1 MTLHISFECYTGKD
15 LVVKRK
21 MPIFASTTKKNVTKE
36 YDSIINMRKSFLYIL
51 CFVVA
56 CQLIGCGGG
65 EEQRCQ
71 LAELEE
77 RNHSGQPMLND
88 TLAEA
93 LVAYFDRHGS
103 ANERMRAKYILGRT
117 YYCLGELP
125 RALETYYEA
134 ADCADTTA
142 SDCDYIV
149 LSRIY
154 AQKAD
159 IFHKQVQPRSQLE
172 NLRIAEY
179 YGWKGKDTLMAIECY
194 SLQTESYK
202 YLGLLD
208 SFIIVSED
216 AASKFSLIGRND
228 RASQIHAGEITTLVK
243 TDQVTKSKKYIKD
256 YEVCSGLV
264 NINGD
269 VVRGHEIYYYV
280 KGEYYLAVHQLDSAE
295 LMFRRELRDGKDLN
309 NQIAGCKGLQKVY
322 EQKRIPDSI
331 AKYATLSYELN
342 DSSYLLSEMQNIQKL
357 QASYNFEH
365 ARLLAEQKSHESERA
380 YLTIAIIVSLVMV
393 AVVVAFYAFSNYRRK
408 KEEELKQYRQN
419 LYNLEKAQTE
429 LQELM
434 AIETQNATSLIEQ
447 KNQEILNLQE
457 SIVKYRKLDEKHVAT
472 LESRLGDAD
481 IVKHL
486 HSLVDKNPPQIAT
499 REDFRQLKMLV
510 NEEIPSFYNTLN
522 TPECSLRPIEYE
534 VCLLIRCHFLP
545 SEICKLTGRNES
557 YISNLRKAILLKL
570 YGVKGTPKDLDQRIM
585 AVK

>member
-1 MTLHISFECYTGKD
+1 MQRRTTGIV
-15 LVVKRK
+15 LLQ
-21 MPIFASTTKKNVTKE
+21 P
-36 YDSIINMRKSFLYIL
+36 IINMRKSFLYIL
-51 CFVVA
+51 CFAVA
-56 CQLIGCGGG
+56 CQLIGCGSGV
-65 EEQRCQ
+65 EQRQQ

-77 RNHSGQPMLND
+77 QNHSGQPMLND

-125 RALETYYEA
+125 RALETYFEA

-142 SDCDYIV
+142 ADCDFKI

-172 NLRIAEY
+172 NLRMAEH
-179 YGWKGKDTLMAIECY
+179 YGWKGKDTLQAIECY
-194 SLQTESYK
+194 AQMADAYD
-202 YLGLLD
+202 YLHFVD
-208 SFIIVSED
+208 SVIIVTDSCIHLFEN
-216 AASKFSLIGRND
+216 IGNDNRANQIVFRKLLPLLKTRNIEKV
-228 RASQIHAGEITTLVK
+228 SYCFNI
-243 TDQVTKSKKYIKD
+243 
-256 YEVCSGLV
+256 YENNSGFFDNNR
-264 NINGD
+264 NIEKG
-269 VVRGHEIYYYV
+269 REIYYYI
-280 KGEYYLAVHQLDSAE
+280 KGEYYLAINQLDSAE
-295 LMFRRELRDGKDLN
+295 MMFRRELRDGKDLN
-309 NQIAGCKGLQKVY
+309 NQIAGSKGLQNVY

-342 DSSYLLSEMQNIQKL
+342 DSTYLLSEMQNIQKL
-357 QASYNFEH
+357 QASYNYEH
-365 ARLLAEQKSHESERA
+365 AKLLAEQKSHESERA

-393 AVVVAFYAFSNYRRK
+393 AIVVVFYAFSNYRRK

-434 AIETQNATSLIEQ
+434 AIETQNAASLIEK
-447 KNQEILNLQE
+447 KNREILGLQE
-457 SIVKYRKLDEKHVAT
+457 SIEKFQKLNEKHVAT
-472 LESRLGDAD
+472 LESRLDDAD

-486 HSLVDKNPPQIAT
+486 HGLVDKNPPQIAT
-499 REDFRQLKMLV
+499 QEDFRQLKMLV
-510 NEEIPSFYNTLN
+510 NEEIPIFYSSLN
-522 TPECSLRPIEYE
+522 TPECSLRTIEYE

-585 AVK
+585 AIK